1 MAQTQTPFGMLCRW
15 HPSGQSRGM
24 QYENVILSGQT
35 PSIYFGTPVVLGVGQ
50 ASATPKVNNGN
61 SQTITVTAASGQSIL
76 LPAFSAVAATCPLLG
91 VFDGCEYTDATGVR
105 KYSKF
110 WQSGTTTLAGTYVI
124 AYVWDDPE
132 NIYEIQ
138 CDGALNTGSNAYQY
152 YGRQFNLNTADLG
165 SGTAPAGNAVPVGQS
180 SQRLNATPVTAN
192 GITIGTSNTGQLVCV
207 QAPDISN
214 VGPAGNITDPF
225 PSLYVK
231 INAHQQKSPFGI
243 PASI

>member
-1 MAQTQTPFGMLCRW
+1 MAATQTPFGLLARW
-15 HPSGQSRGM
+15 HPSGQARSN

-35 PSIYFGTPVVLGVGQ
+35 PSIYYGTPVVLAVGQ

-61 SQTITVTAASGQSIL
+61 AQSVTATVASGQIVL
-76 LPAFSAVAATCPLLG
+76 VPVFSATAATCPILG
-91 VFDGCEYTDATGVR
+91 SFAGCEYTDATGVR

-138 CDGALNTGSNAYQY
+138 CDGALNTGSNAFQF
-152 YGRQFNLNTADLG
+152 YGRQANLNSTDLG

-180 SQRLNATPVTAN
+180 AQRLSATLVTAN
-192 GITIGTSNTGQLVCV
+192 GITIGTSNTGQFVIV
-207 QAPDISN
+207 QAPDIN
-214 VGPAGNITDPF
+214 NPTGTITDAF
-225 PSLYVK
+225 PSVYVK
-231 INAHQQKSPFGI
+231 INTHQQKSPFGI